1 LVQQTTE
8 MFNRRYIKNAYKQ
21 FCLSSSLLEQNC
33 SPEFC
38 VDSFT
43 NVKQSILALVGR
55 KLHRCPD
62 SPLYILK
69 RRIFDYF
76 NLNYKTST
84 GRSLYAIFDN
94 FDPIVS
100 KWQNFD
106 SLLVPS
112 DHICR
117 SPSDTYYLNSH
128 QLLRTHTSAHQ
139 NELIASGLRHFLIV
153 GDVYRRDQVD
163 CNHYPCFHQ
172 LEGVHLF
179 ADYQLFQPDIVD
191 QCDLFEK
198 GIRNYEKQETHTLEC
213 VTLVSKH
220 LKQCLESM
228 VTYLLSAEGKKVQM
242 RWVKA
247 YFPFTHPSW
256 ELEILYRDNWI
267 EILGCGVIEQK
278 ILENAGTGDL
288 VGWAFGIG
296 LERVAMQLFEI
307 PDIRIFWSKDS
318 GILSQFSVAD
328 YNANIKFKPI
338 SRYPQCSNDIS
349 FWLADSNSFSDTDF
363 YDLVRS
369 VGGDVVEQVNRIDE
383 FVHPKTKKKSI
394 CYRITYRHMERT
406 LTQEEVNV
414 IHSAIAENAHKELG
428 VILYMRNILRLF
440 NIHHLRRNLTNF
452 NVFDRSLKQCQR
464 DWAAC
469 QDNLD
474 VFQYLNKEIAYR
486 LTDRI
491 YDVKRMFTVAVDLGC
506 GIGHIAEHLYK
517 EHIGVLLQSDISLEM
532 ITGAKVSKE
541 VPTLKYRA
549 DEEMLPLKDSSVDLI
564 LSASSLHWIND
575 LPGINFLLF
584 FASFLFLFDAVSIFP
599 GVFRRIYQSL
609 LPDGLF
615 LGAILGG
622 NTLYE
627 LRCSLQL
634 AEMERTGGMAA
645 HLSPLIK
652 AEDLM
657 ALLQKAG
664 FILITVDVDNI
675 VVNYPDMFAL
685 MYEFRGMAESNAS
698 WLRAKTLR
706 RDVLYAADSIYREM
720 YGKDNIL
727 PATFQVLYIAGW
739 KPGLNNP
746 KTAKRGSANI
756 SFKNISTLF
765 D

>member
-1 LVQQTTE
+1 

-55 KLHRCPD
+55 KLHRSPD

-84 GRSLYAIFDN
+84 GRSLYATFDN

-163 CNHYPCFHQ
+163 RNHYPCFHQ

-191 QCDLFEK
+191 HCDLFEK

-296 LERVAMQLFEI
+296 LERLAMQLFEI

-452 NVFDRSLKQCQR
+452 NVFDRSLKRCQR

-584 FASFLFLFDAVSIFP
+584 FASFLFLFDA
-599 GVFRRIYQSL
+599 
-609 LPDGLF
+609 
-615 LGAILGG
+615 
-622 NTLYE
+622 
-627 LRCSLQL
+627 
-634 AEMERTGGMAA
+634 
-645 HLSPLIK
+645 

-720 YGKDNIL
+720 YGKDDIL

-765 D
+765 DR

>member
-1 LVQQTTE
+1 LARTTE
-8 MFNRRYIKNAYKQ
+8 MFNRRHIKNAYRR

-43 NVKQSILALVGR
+43 NVKQSVLALVGR
-55 KLHRCPD
+55 KLHRSPD

-84 GRSLYAIFDN
+84 GRSLYATFDN

-100 KWQNFD
+100 TWQNFD

-153 GDVYRRDQVD
+153 GDVYRRDQID
-163 CNHYPCFHQ
+163 RNHYPCFHQ

-179 ADYQLFQPDIVD
+179 ADYQLFQADTD
-191 QCDLFEK
+191 DHCNLFEK

-220 LKQCLESM
+220 LKQCLEGM
-228 VTYLLSAEGKKVQM
+228 VTCLLSAAGKKVQM
-242 RWVKA
+242 RWVEA

-296 LERVAMQLFEI
+296 LERLAMQLFEI

-328 YNANIKFKPI
+328 YNANIKFKVLLFIVVHLLLEKLPIFFKPI

-349 FWLADSNSFSDTDF
+349 FWLADSNSFSDADF

-383 FVHPKTKKKSI
+383 FVHPKTEKKSI
-394 CYRITYRHMERT
+394 CYRIIYRHMERT

-414 IHSAIAENAHKELG
+414 IHSAIAENAHKQLG
-428 VILYMRNILRLF
+428 VILCMRNILRLF
-440 NIHHLRRNLTNF
+440 NIHQLRRNLTNF
-452 NVFDRSLKQCQR
+452 NVFDRSLKRCQR

-486 LTDRI
+486 LADRI
-491 YDVKRMFTVAVDLGC
+491 YDVKRMFNVAVDLGC
-506 GIGHIAEHLYK
+506 GIGHIAQHLYK

-532 ITGAKVSKE
+532 ITGATVSKE
-541 VPTLKYRA
+541 VPTLKYQA
-549 DEEMLPLKDSSVDLI
+549 DEEMLPLKDNSVDLI

-575 LPGINFLLF
+575 LPG
-584 FASFLFLFDAVSIFP
+584 A
-599 GVFRRIYQSL
+599 FRSIYQSL

-706 RDVLYAADSIYREM
+706 RDVLYAAHSIYREL
-720 YGKDNIL
+720 YGKDDIL
-727 PATFQVLYIAGW
+727 RATFQVLYIAGW

-746 KTAKRGSANI
+746 KTAERGSANI